1 MTKQPPLRVG
11 IAGIGAIGFD
21 LAQRLDRGIPGLVA
35 TAATAGD
42 TDKARG
48 QLAGLAAPPRLCQI
62 AEMVELADAIVECA
76 PSDAFLG
83 IAEPALEAGCILVPA
98 SVGLLLHHP
107 HLEDLAA
114 DRGGRIVV
122 PTGALLGLDAVR
134 AAAEGDL
141 KSVRLITR
149 KPPAGLAGA
158 PHLRDNAIDVSNLD
172 APLKVFEGSAR
183 DGIKGF
189 PANVNVAVALS
200 LAGLGPDR
208 TSLEIWADP
217 TVTRNTH
224 QITVEADSAR
234 FTMVIENVPTPE
246 NPRTGR
252 ITALSILACLK
263 GLVSPLKIGS

>member
-1 MTKQPPLRVG
+1 M
-11 IAGIGAIGFD
+11 
-21 LAQRLDRGIPGLVA
+21 
-35 TAATAGD
+35 
-42 TDKARG
+42 
-48 QLAGLAAPPRLCQI
+48 
-62 AEMVELADAIVECA
+62 
-76 PSDAFLG
+76 
-83 IAEPALEAGCILVPA
+83 
-98 SVGLLLHHP
+98 
-107 HLEDLAA
+107 
-114 DRGGRIVV
+114 
-122 PTGALLGLDAVR
+122 
-134 AAAEGDL
+134 
-141 KSVRLITR
+141 ITR

-158 PHLRDNAIDVSNLD
+158 PHLRANLIDVSNLD

-234 FTMVIENVPTPE
+234 FTMVIENVPTLE

-252 ITALSILACLK
+252 LTALSILACLK